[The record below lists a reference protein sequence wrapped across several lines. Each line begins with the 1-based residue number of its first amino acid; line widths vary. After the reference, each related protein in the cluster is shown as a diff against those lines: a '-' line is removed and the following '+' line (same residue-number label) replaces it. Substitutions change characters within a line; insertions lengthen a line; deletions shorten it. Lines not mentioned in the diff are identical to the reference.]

1 MWFRNQEKGA
11 IFRPCLAAFC
21 VAVIAFPSNVFA
33 DAITFTYQGGDH
45 SYSDPAAWTCSPS
58 CTGAFPDNVT
68 DGSVDAVINSGQPD
82 NVLLNTPSTLTSL
95 GLGGSG
101 ASAQSTLIVSGPP
114 LILGS
119 SFDPRQNVLTIGNGG
134 VLNID
139 GASGGAV
146 LLDMTAGNASISA
159 GGAIHVTNAGSLVLS
174 STFGGAV
181 TNAGSIGL
189 ENSSLTLADG
199 GQFGDFHFAGGGAIN
214 LSNGH
219 IAGTVGGEEGLFNDE
234 NHTIAG
240 NGSLGASYFS
250 NNGTLRASGG
260 TLAASNLASLSS
272 GDLSSGTY
280 VVDNGATLQLSAYD
294 GNNFLSYIDQ
304 GASVTVNG
312 NGLLTL
318 DGTTNALQTVSGV
331 AGNLTL
337 QNGASLTA
345 DPAQITGFTSYG
357 GLGGGTVSVLSGSS
371 LDLSPVT
378 FYNAESSNLTGGFS
392 IGDHS
397 TITYSG
403 PDINY
408 IDPYGSLTLAGD
420 GHFVNLA
427 GGDLQST
434 LHTVNGA
441 LTLED
446 GAVFVSGTPTFR
458 ADTASGAGYVT
469 VRNGS
474 TLDLTST
481 QWENEGSGT
490 LQFGDFEIGAD
501 SVVKY
506 SGNDISTIEETASL
520 TLDGNG
526 ALVNTLS
533 ANSDPLSST
542 LTTVNGTLA
551 LDQGASLT
559 PNAGTFT
566 VGPSGSVTLDHGSTL
581 DLGGVT
587 FTNESG
593 GVLSSGLFAVGDAST
608 LRYSGND
615 LNTIGSDAV
624 LGLSGSGK
632 VVNANGG
639 DHDAVSNTLATVNGT
654 LILDQGA
661 SLTLTNQFTNN
672 GLVGLSRGSSLFVGP
687 DASSNPVSVTNN
699 WDGTNSNSSGSE
711 CGCADGALFGLQ
723 NSSATISGDFNNTSN
738 TYSQYSEFSAQ
749 VELLDQ
755 STLTVNGNF
764 TNDSSDGA
772 GNSAL
777 TLDFG
782 STATVNGLLSNLGN
796 SLVDL
801 DYLSTLDPGV
811 SGGSTLNANGGF
823 LNSNSGVY
831 LENGSTLNV
840 SLPNEVPPSA
850 AGQQQWAFRNLSE
863 DITYSYNYAQLQ
875 VGSEALVPTF
885 DSNSE
890 PRYAP
895 SVANISGGLLN
906 AATSIDGGHPTSAV
920 TVDGGS
926 TLNADVILNL
936 ATASGGGEAFAGITV
951 ANGSTLNVT
960 TPDQTGVLTN
970 SAYASGA
977 GAYADVNITGG
988 STLIADSVVNSFTSS
1003 NGGEGAATI
1012 SIDGSTMIVN
1022 NTFNNTGGVLNLM
1035 GRAQVTV
1042 KGQFTNDA
1050 NSVVSLDGYQV
1061 FASLHGADALNGSI
1075 LNTNGFSNSGE
1086 VSLNQESAINNT
1098 GAFENSGSVTID
1110 NHSALNVTPHDGES
1124 DGSLTN
1130 TGSITTGDSG
1140 GGGNQITVQG
1150 DVFNTAPGVI
1160 NLRGE
1165 SDQMTVAGQF
1175 NNAGDVTV
1183 GSGATIQ
1190 AETYVQTEG
1199 HTTIETSGT
1208 IQANLDL
1215 KGGTLSG
1222 DGTIVGDVKVD
1233 GGTLSPG
1240 DPQSI
1245 DIIGNYEETLLG
1257 VLDLDFAGAGDG
1269 EYDQITVMS
1278 DDQHPDGGN
1287 VLLGGTLNLTL
1298 ENGFGLG
1305 VDIGT
1310 LFHILTWTGERLDN
1324 SDFNVFHNQTFS
1336 NGTKLLTFREVF
1348 GDHGLDLAVI
1358 DASVA
1363 TPEPSTV
1370 SMLFGVMLLAGGA
1383 VWLRRRRNG
1392 IG

>member
-1 MWFRNQEKGA
+1 MWFRDQKKGV
-11 IFRPCLAAFC
+11 IFRPCLALICA
-21 VAVIAFPSNVFA
+21 AVIAFPSNVFA

-45 SYSDPAAWTCSPS
+45 SYSDPSAWTCSPS
-58 CTGAFPDNVT
+58 CTGAFPDNQT

-95 GLGGSG
+95 RLGGSG
-101 ASAQSTLIVSGPP
+101 ASAQSTLIVNGPP
-114 LILGS
+114 LFLGS
-119 SFDPRQNVLTIGNGG
+119 SSDPRQNVLTIGNGG

-139 GASGGAV
+139 GAAGGAV
-146 LLDMTAGNASISA
+146 VLDLTAGNTAIAA
-159 GGAIHVTNAGSLVLS
+159 GGAINVTNSGSLYLGS
-174 STFGGAV
+174 PSGGAV

-189 ENSSLTLADG
+189 DHSSLTLDDG
-199 GQFGDFHFAGGGAIN
+199 GQVGDFHFAGGGTIN
-214 LSNGH
+214 LSSGH
-219 IAGTVGGEEGLFNDE
+219 VVGTLGGQDGLFNDQD
-234 NHTIAG
+234 HTIAG
-240 NGSLGASYFS
+240 NGSLEASYFS
-250 NNGTLRASGG
+250 NDGTLRASGG
-260 TLAASNLASLSS
+260 TLAASNLANLNS
-272 GDLSSGTY
+272 GTLSSGTY
-280 VVDNGATLQLSAYD
+280 VVDNGSTLQLSAYD
-294 GNNFLSYIDQ
+294 GSSVLSYIDQ
-304 GASVTVNG
+304 NASVTVNG

-337 QNGASLTA
+337 RNGASLTA

-357 GLGGGTVSVLSGSS
+357 GVGGGTVSVLSGSS

-408 IDPYGSLTLAGD
+408 IDPNGSLTLGGD

-427 GGDLQST
+427 GGDLQTT

-458 ADTASGAGYVT
+458 SDTASGAGYVT

-474 TLDLTST
+474 TLDLTAT
-481 QWENEGSGT
+481 QWENEGYGT

-501 SVVKY
+501 SVLKY
-506 SGNDISTIEETASL
+506 SGNDISTIDETASL

-551 LDQGASLT
+551 LDQGATLT
-559 PNAGTFT
+559 PTAGTFT
-566 VGPSGSVTLDHGSTL
+566 VGPSGSVTLDHGSAL
-581 DLGGVT
+581 DLSNVT

-593 GVLSSGLFAVGDAST
+593 GVLSGGFFAVGDAST
-608 LRYSGND
+608 LKYSGND

-687 DASSNPVSVTNN
+687 DASSNPVSFTNN
-699 WDGTNSNSSGSE
+699 WDGTNSSG
-711 CGCADGALFGLQ
+711 CGCGDGALFGLE
-723 NSSATISGDFNNTSN
+723 NSSATVSGDFNNTSS

-782 STATVNGLLSNLGN
+782 STATVNGLLSNVGN

-801 DYLSTLDPGV
+801 DYLSTLDFGQ

-823 LNSNSGVY
+823 LNSNSSVY

-850 AGQQQWAFRNLSE
+850 AEQQQWAFRNVS
-863 DITYSYNYAQLQ
+863 DDTTYSSNYTLLQ
-875 VGSEALVPTF
+875 VGNEGFLPEF
-885 DSNSE
+885 DGTSGA
-890 PRYAP
+890 RDTGLDP

-906 AATSIDGGHPTSAV
+906 AATSINGGYPTSAV

-926 TLNADVILNL
+926 TLNADLILNL
-936 ATASGGGEAFAGITV
+936 ATANGGGEAFAGINV
-951 ANGSTLNVT
+951 GNGSTLNVT
-960 TPDQTGVLTN
+960 TPDHTGVLTN
-970 SAYASGA
+970 SANASGG
-977 GAYADVNITGG
+977 GAYADVSVSGG

-1012 SIDGSTMIVN
+1012 SIDGSTMTVN
-1022 NTFNNTGGVLNLM
+1022 NTFNNTGGVLNLTNQ
-1035 GRAQVTV
+1035 AQVTV
-1042 KGQFTNDA
+1042 KGQFINDA
-1050 NSVVSLDGYQV
+1050 NGVVNIDGYQIY
-1061 FASLHGADALNGSI
+1061 ASLQGADALNGSV
-1075 LNTNGFSNSGE
+1075 LNTNGFSNAGE

-1110 NHSALNVTPHDGES
+1110 NHSALTVTPHDGES
-1124 DGSLTN
+1124 DGTLTN
-1130 TGSITTGDSG
+1130 TGSITTGG
-1140 GGGNQITVQG
+1140 NGEGGNQITVQG

-1160 NLRGE
+1160 NLRGD
-1165 SDQMTVAGQF
+1165 SDQMTVTGQF

-1183 GSGATIQ
+1183 
-1190 AETYVQTEG
+1190 
-1199 HTTIETSGT
+1199 
-1208 IQANLDL
+1208 
-1215 KGGTLSG
+1215 
-1222 DGTIVGDVKVD
+1222 
-1233 GGTLSPG
+1233 
-1240 DPQSI
+1240 
-1245 DIIGNYEETLLG
+1245 
-1257 VLDLDFAGAGDG
+1257 
-1269 EYDQITVMS
+1269 
-1278 DDQHPDGGN
+1278 
-1287 VLLGGTLNLTL
+1287 
-1298 ENGFGLG
+1298 
-1305 VDIGT
+1305 
-1310 LFHILTWTGERLDN
+1310 
-1324 SDFNVFHNQTFS
+1324 
-1336 NGTKLLTFREVF
+1336 
-1348 GDHGLDLAVI
+1348 
-1358 DASVA
+1358 
-1363 TPEPSTV
+1363 
-1370 SMLFGVMLLAGGA
+1370 
-1383 VWLRRRRNG
+1383 
-1392 IG
+1392 